1 MAVYLLFA
9 ILIALISVL
18 LVLIV
23 MVQNPK
29 GGGLNSS
36 FGSSGSGNQLFG
48 VQRTNNFL
56 DKSTW
61 ALSIAMMA
69 LILLSNFAIQRN
81 AVASSVDRHVE
92 EMTPAPLTNS
102 PEKKTA
108 PITPVKP
115 EKNKPQGGSPLPK
128 RTD

>member
-1 MAVYLLFA
+1 MYLLFA

-36 FGSSGSGNQLFG
+36 FGGTGGGTQLFG
-48 VQRTNNFL
+48 VQRTNDFL

-61 ALSIAMMA
+61 VLAIAMMA
-69 LILLSNFAIQRN
+69 LILLSNFAIERN
-81 AVASSVDRHVE
+81 TVDSTLDNRIEQQSLPSTPESTPKAHASAAAKA
-92 EMTPAPLTNS
+92 TPPPAGHP
-102 PEKKTA
+102 KK
-108 PITPVKP
+108 
-115 EKNKPQGGSPLPK
+115 
-128 RTD
+128 